1 VVDYEECCARLGV
14 EIAGAVKNVAGP
26 VHTISAVQVF
36 AADELPAHLLALPV
50 VAPIFTP
57 GHRRFA
63 VEDAGRRGFSRH
75 FVLVDQTAIVARST
89 SVGEGTFVN
98 CGVVVGGAG
107 RIGNFVVVNRSAS
120 VGHHARIADYVSIGP
135 AAVLAGNVTLER
147 GAVVGAGA
155 IIAPEVTVGGNAVVS
170 AGSVVVQDV
179 PACSL
184 VGGNP
189 ARVLRSAIAGYNDLA
204 A

>member
-1 VVDYEECCARLGV
+1 MLRASRRRDRGRREERRRASAHDLGGSGLRGRRASGAPARTARRRTDLH
-14 EIAGAVKNVAGP
+14 A
-26 VHTISAVQVF
+26 
-36 AADELPAHLLALPV
+36 
-50 VAPIFTP
+50 

-179 PACSL
+179 LACSL